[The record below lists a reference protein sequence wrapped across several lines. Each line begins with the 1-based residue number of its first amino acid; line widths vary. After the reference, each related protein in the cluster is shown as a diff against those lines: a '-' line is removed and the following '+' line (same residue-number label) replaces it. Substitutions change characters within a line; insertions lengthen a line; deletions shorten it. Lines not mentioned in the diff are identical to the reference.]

1 MGDESSL
8 ALVTFK
14 AAPRQLEELLSEL
27 RSLKAAVQ
35 ELPKPDFR
43 TKRLTLAKVSIDFGA
58 TIEGEIKS
66 MQLTDIQ
73 QATIE
78 FGAPVDKK
86 GFPAK
91 VQDGSVTI
99 TIDDPTQATVTQ
111 DATNPLKA
119 QVVASAPSDQP
130 TMIRIKGDADLGDG
144 VEVIE
149 GAEPYNTSSS
159 KAVGF
164 GAPTIGTAED
174 QP

>member
-1 MGDESSL
+1 MSDESSL

-14 AAPRQLEELLSEL
+14 ASQQQLEELLSEL
-27 RSLKAAVQ
+27 RSIKTAVQ

-43 TKRLTLAKVSIDFGA
+43 TKRLKLVKVTIDFGA

-78 FGAPVDKK
+78 FGAPIDKK
-86 GFPAK
+86 GHPAK
-91 VQDGSVTI
+91 VQDGSVVI
-99 TIDDPTQATVTQ
+99 TIDDPNQATVTQ

-119 QVVASAPSDQP
+119 LVVGGAPSDLS
-130 TMIRIKGDADLGDG
+130 TMIRIKADADLGDG
-144 VEVIE
+144 EEVIE
-149 GAEPYNTSSS
+149 GSEPYNTTSS

-164 GAPTIGTAED
+164 GVPTIGTPED